1 MLADT
6 ASALAW
12 RLKRP
17 DVALYNTIGELKYD
31 LAYPDS
37 VKQRVDLDK
46 VQQWMRET
54 RQSASVGVVMRVKGD
69 GKLPK
74 SNDCPRMANIMNK
87 ATW

>member
-1 MLADT
+1 MHYAGAAFDLDRLYTLANKHGIANAKRLLDWISTVAMSETTMLAGA

-37 VKQRVDLDK
+37 VKQRVDPDN
-46 VQQWMRET
+46 VQQ
-54 RQSASVGVVMRVKGD
+54 
-69 GKLPK
+69 
-74 SNDCPRMANIMNK
+74 
-87 ATW
+87 

>member
-1 MLADT
+1 MSETIVLAGT

-37 VKQRVDLDK
+37 VKQRVDPDK
-46 VQQWMRET
+46 VQTVDARSPPEWRAARNRTTAQGWQT
-54 RQSASVGVVMRVKGD
+54 
-69 GKLPK
+69 L
-74 SNDCPRMANIMNK
+74 
-87 ATW
+87 